1 MKNEQVL
8 GQLLNKIVP
17 PDQNIAAETS
27 AHVDVLTKPPGSL
40 GKLEDLVI
48 RLAGMTGSVRPRF
61 DRRAVVVMAADH
73 GVVAE
78 GISAFPAEVTPQ
90 MVMNFLAGGA
100 AVNVL
105 ARHARAEVICV
116 DIGVNADLEHAD
128 LLSRKI
134 RKGTANMAQEAAMTR
149 DEAIQAILAGVDVVA
164 EEVAK
169 GTQLFVTGEMGIGNT
184 TASAAVMSALTGTE
198 PAAAVGRGTGLDDA
212 GVLRKAAV
220 ISQALS
226 INTPNP
232 DDALDVL
239 CKVGGL
245 EIAGLTGV
253 ILASAAHRCPVVV
266 DGFISTAAALVARQL
281 APLST
286 AYMIASHTS
295 HENGHAALLR
305 ELELK
310 PMLDLD
316 MRLGEGTGGVLSLH
330 LIDAACLLLNEMA
343 TFTSAGVSDGANQAS
358 AASADPAVS
367 SASSVQG
374 DGSR

>member
-1 MKNEQVL
+1 MKNEQIL
-8 GQLLNKIVP
+8 KQWLTKIVA
-17 PDQNIAAETS
+17 PDLNVAAETS

-40 GKLEDLVI
+40 GKLEELVI
-48 RLAGMTGSVRPRF
+48 RLAGMTGKARPQF
-61 DRRAVVVMAADH
+61 DRRAVIVMAADH

-116 DIGVNADLEHAD
+116 DIGVNADLEHAN
-128 LLSRKI
+128 LLSRNI
-134 RKGTANMAQEAAMTR
+134 RKGTANMAQGAAMTR
-149 DEAIQAILAGVDVVA
+149 EEAIQAILTGVEVVA
-164 EEVAK
+164 AEVAK

-184 TASAAVMSALTGTE
+184 TASAAVMSALTGIA

-212 GVLRKAAV
+212 GVQRKAAV
-220 ISQALS
+220 VSQALS
-226 INTPNP
+226 VNRPNRE
-232 DDALDVL
+232 DALDVL

-253 ILASAAHRCPVVV
+253 ILAAAAHRCPVVI
-266 DGFISTAAALVARQL
+266 DGFISTVAALVARQL

-295 HENGHAALLR
+295 DENAHAALLR

-310 PMLDLD
+310 TMLDLD

-330 LIDAACLLLNEMA
+330 LIDAACLILNEMA
-343 TFTSAGVSDGANQAS
+343 TFTSAGVSDGS
-358 AASADPAVS
+358 
-367 SASSVQG
+367 G
-374 DGSR
+374 EGSR

>member
-8 GQLLNKIVP
+8 QEVINTIIA
-17 PDQNIAAETS
+17 PDEDIAAETS
-27 AHVDVLTKPPGSL
+27 AHVDMLTKPPGSL
-40 GKLEDLVI
+40 GKLENLVI
-48 RLAGMTGSVRPRF
+48 RLAGMTGHARPRF
-61 DRRAVVVMAADH
+61 DRRAVIVMAADH

-105 ARHARAEVICV
+105 ARHAGAEVICV
-116 DIGVNADLEHAD
+116 DIGVNADLEHVN

-134 RKGTANMAQEAAMTR
+134 RKGTANMAQGAAMTR
-149 DEAIQAILAGVDVVA
+149 EEAIQAILVGVDVVKS
-164 EEVAK
+164 EVAK
-169 GTQLFVTGEMGIGNT
+169 GTRLFVTGEMGIGNT
-184 TASAAVMSALTGTE
+184 TASAAVMSALTGIA

-212 GVLRKAAV
+212 GVQRKAAV

-226 INTPNP
+226 TNAP
-232 DDALDVL
+232 DPEDALDVL
-239 CKVGGL
+239 SKVGGL

-253 ILASAAHRCPVVV
+253 ILAAAAHRCPVIV
-266 DGFISTAAALVARQL
+266 DGFISTVAALIARQL
-281 APLST
+281 APMST
-286 AYMIASHTS
+286 SYMIASHTS
-295 HENGHAALLR
+295 NENGHAALLR

-316 MRLGEGTGGVLSLH
+316 MRLGEGTGAVLGLH

-343 TFTSAGVSDGANQAS
+343 TFASAGVSS
-358 AASADPAVS
+358 E
-367 SASSVQG
+367 
-374 DGSR
+374 